1 MQSNL
6 HFSWQNSLSL
16 AISQMHLL
24 VQLSGKT
31 WLQACSIL
39 ALLGSV
45 SECLMLIYILTMC
58 EETAAAGAF
67 VCAVFADKGEG
78 KYDQS

>member
-45 SECLMLIYILTMC
+45 RECLMLIYILTKAKANMIRVKS
-58 EETAAAGAF
+58 EMVAWILIVIER
-67 VCAVFADKGEG
+67 
-78 KYDQS
+78 

>member
-1 MQSNL
+1 
-6 HFSWQNSLSL
+6 
-16 AISQMHLL
+16 
-24 VQLSGKT
+24 
-31 WLQACSIL
+31 
-39 ALLGSV
+39 
-45 SECLMLIYILTMC
+45 MLIYILTMC